1 MSTVDRL
8 ALIAAAAEKVQ
19 GRNTFK
25 AKVQAKGRKAVK
37 NATAGR
43 RSEKLVEAFDESSMY
58 DEEKAVRK
66 IWNDSGVVDS
76 YRDTVRFDNEWN

>member
-1 MSTVDRL
+1 MSVDRL

-19 GRNTFK
+19 GRAGFK
-25 AKVQAKGRKAVK
+25 AKVQAKGRKVVK

-43 RSEKLVEAFDESSMY
+43 RSEKLVEAFDESAMY

-66 IWNDSGVVDS
+66 IWSDSGVVDS
-76 YRDTVRFDNEWN
+76 YRDTVRYDNEWN